1 MGRKKRT
8 ILPQNVNRLRN
19 RIERWRRTRHKRS
32 PMPAELWKEA
42 VSLARTHGVYQ
53 IASELR
59 LGYESLRKRVA
70 VAPEDGRDGT
80 CGFVEVEGAQLVG
93 AFESARTTV
102 EFLDSDGA
110 KMVIRLSGH
119 EELNVVGL
127 AEVFWK
133 RGE

>member
-70 VAPEDGRDGT
+70 VAPEEGRDDT

-93 AFESARTTV
+93 AFESARTAV

>member
-1 MGRKKRT
+1 MMLSGGRK
-8 ILPQNVNRLRN
+8 
-19 RIERWRRTRHKRS
+19 S
-32 PMPAELWKEA
+32 
-42 VSLARTHGVYQ
+42 
-53 IASELR
+53 
-59 LGYESLRKRVA
+59 
-70 VAPEDGRDGT
+70 
-80 CGFVEVEGAQLVG
+80 GAQLVG
-93 AFESARTTV
+93 AFESARTAV